1 MAITNPWHNQWDA
14 QVNMNLYDHAF
25 KGTMIK
31 YEISMTQYEMLT
43 LYNTNFDGDIKKQ
56 LLYGITDEIMKSK
69 CVEFTKSADHANGTT
84 HFRARLFA
92 LPDDQVRILRLAQV
106 NNIT

>member
-1 MAITNPWHNQWDA
+1 MAITNPWHNQLDA
-14 QVNMNLYDHAF
+14 PVNMNLYDQAI
-25 KGTMIK
+25 KGTMIR
-31 YEISMTQYEMLT
+31 YEISMTEQAIVM
-43 LYNTNFDGDIKKQ
+43 NTVDNFDKEIKKE
-56 LLYGITDEIMKSK
+56 LMYGIMDEIVKSK
-69 CVEFTKSADHANGTT
+69 CIEFTKSTDYASGTT